1 MRFSKLI
8 ALVAGFA
15 LSALV
20 HAQSWP
26 QKPVKVVIPFPP
38 GGATDIIGR
47 IISQKLSETW
57 GQSLVIENRAG
68 AAGNIAGGEVAKAAP
83 DGYTLFF
90 TSGSVVTAN
99 EHIYKNMA
107 FAPERD
113 FVGITNCATGPQ
125 VLVVPAASRF
135 RSTKELIAEAKAN
148 PGKLN
153 FGHAGI
159 GSQTHLAG
167 ENFVYSAGI
176 DARHVPYK
184 GEGPAITDIVG
195 GQLDFGVVNLAA
207 SISFIT
213 SGKLRA
219 LGVTSRTRMAQ
230 LPDTPTIAETVSG
243 FENAGWFGFVA
254 PRGTPKEIID
264 KVYRDTAKI
273 LQTTELKARLY
284 TQGMT
289 PVGDAPDAFEKYM
302 AAERVRWAKIVAAR
316 KIVVQ

>member
-8 ALVAGFA
+8 AFVAGLARSSLA
-15 LSALV
+15 L
-20 HAQSWP
+20 AQPWP
-26 QKPVKVVIPFPP
+26 HKPVRVVIPFPP

-47 IISQKLSETW
+47 IISAKLSDTW
-57 GQSLVIENRAG
+57 GQPLVIENRGG
-68 AAGNIAGGEVAKAAP
+68 AAGNIAGAEVAKSAP

-99 EHIYKNMA
+99 EHIYKNMT
-107 FAPERD
+107 FLPERD

-125 VLVVPAASRF
+125 VLVVPANSRF
-135 RSTKELIAEAKAN
+135 KTTKELIAEAKAN

-153 FGHAGI
+153 YGHAGI
-159 GSQTHLAG
+159 GSQTHLAA
-167 ENFVYSAGI
+167 ENFLYAAGLDVRNI
-176 DARHVPYK
+176 PYK
-184 GEGPAITDIVG
+184 GEGPAITDIVS

-213 SGKLRA
+213 GGKLRA

-230 LPDTPTIAETVSG
+230 LPDTPTIGETVTG

-254 PRGTPKEIID
+254 PRGTPKEIVD
-264 KVYRDTAKI
+264 KVYRDTAKV
-273 LQTTELKARLY
+273 LQMTELKARLY
-284 TQGMT
+284 AQGMS
-289 PVGDAPDAFEKYM
+289 PVGDRPEAFEKYM
-302 AAERVRWAKIVAAR
+302 TAERARWAKIVAAR

>member
-1 MRFSKLI
+1 MRIRKFIALI
-8 ALVAGFA
+8 AGLA
-15 LSALV
+15 LSSLAL
-20 HAQSWP
+20 AQPWP
-26 QKPVKVVIPFPP
+26 HKPIRVIIPFAP

-57 GQSLVIENRAG
+57 GQPLVIENRGG
-68 AAGNIAGGEVAKAAP
+68 AAGNIAGTEVAKSAP

-99 EHIYKNMA
+99 EYIYKNMA
-107 FAPERD
+107 FLPERD

-125 VLVVPAASRF
+125 VLVVPTNSRF
-135 RSTKELIAEAKAN
+135 KSTRQIIDEAKAN

-153 FGHAGI
+153 YGHAGI
-159 GSQTHLAG
+159 GSQTHLAA
-167 ENFVYSAGI
+167 ENFLYAAGI
-176 DARHVPYK
+176 DVRNVPYK
-184 GEGPAITDIVG
+184 GEGPAITDIVS

-213 SGKLRA
+213 GGKLRA
-219 LGVTSRTRMAQ
+219 LGVTSKTRMPQ
-230 LPDTPTIAETVSG
+230 VPDTPTIADAVPG

-254 PRGTPKEIID
+254 PKGTPKEIVD
-264 KVYRDTAKI
+264 KVYRDTAKV

-284 TQGMT
+284 AQGMS
-289 PVGDAPDAFEKYM
+289 PVGDTPEAFEKYM
-302 AAERVRWAKIVAAR
+302 AAERARWAKIVAAR

>member
-1 MRFSKLI
+1 MRFQKLL
-8 ALVAGFA
+8 ALAIGLLA
-15 LSALV
+15 STLV

-26 QKPVKVVIPFPP
+26 QKPVRVLIPFPP

-47 IISQKLSETW
+47 IIAQKLSETW
-57 GQSLVIENRAG
+57 GQAIVIDNRGG
-68 AAGNIAGGEVAKAAP
+68 AAGNIAGAEVAKAAP

-99 EHIYKNMA
+99 EHIYKNMT
-107 FAPERD
+107 FIPERD

-125 VLVVPAASRF
+125 VLVVPANSRF
-135 RSTKELIAEAKAN
+135 KTTKEVIAEAKAN

-153 FGHAGI
+153 YGHAGI
-159 GSQTHLAG
+159 GSQTHLAA
-167 ENFVYSAGI
+167 ENFLYAAGL
-176 DARHVPYK
+176 DVRNVPYK

-207 SISFIT
+207 SISFIS

-219 LGVTSRTRMAQ
+219 LGVTSRARMQQ
-230 LPDTPTIAETVSG
+230 LPDTPTIGETVTG

-264 KVYRDTAKI
+264 KVHRDTAKV

-284 TQGMT
+284 AQGMS
-289 PVGDAPDAFEKYM
+289 PVGDTPAAFEKYM
-302 AAERVRWAKIVAAR
+302 AAERARWAKIVAAR

>member
-1 MRFSKLI
+1 MKFRKLFVL
-8 ALVAGFA
+8 AVGLAF
-15 LSALV
+15 SALV
-20 HAQSWP
+20 HAQPWP
-26 QKPVKVVIPFPP
+26 HKPVRVLIPFPP

-57 GQSLVIENRAG
+57 GQPIVIDNRGG
-68 AAGNIAGGEVAKAAP
+68 AAGNIAGAEVAKAAP

-107 FAPERD
+107 FLPERD

-125 VLVVPAASRF
+125 VLVVPTNSRF
-135 RSTKELIAEAKAN
+135 KNTKQLIDEAKAN

-153 FGHAGI
+153 YGHAGI
-159 GSQTHLAG
+159 GSQTHLAA
-167 ENFVYSAGI
+167 ENFLYAAGI
-176 DARHVPYK
+176 DVRNIPYK
-184 GEGPAITDIVG
+184 GEGPAITDIVS

-213 SGKLRA
+213 GGKLRA
-219 LGVTSRTRMAQ
+219 LGVTSKTRMPQ
-230 LPDTPTIAETVSG
+230 IPDAPTIADAVPG

-254 PRGTPKEIID
+254 PKGTPKEIVD
-264 KVYRDTAKI
+264 KVYQDTAQV

-284 TQGMT
+284 AQGMS
-289 PVGDAPDAFEKYM
+289 PVGDSPDAFEKYM
-302 AAERVRWAKIVAAR
+302 TSERARWAKIVAAR

>member
-1 MRFSKLI
+1 MRFAKL
-8 ALVAGFA
+8 FA
-15 LSALV
+15 LAVGLAFAAV
-20 HAQSWP
+20 TQAQPWP
-26 QKPVKVVIPFPP
+26 HKPVKVVIPFPP

-47 IISQKLSETW
+47 IISAKLSDTW
-57 GQSLVIENRAG
+57 GQPLVIENRSG
-68 AAGNIAGGEVAKAAP
+68 AAGNIAGAEVAKAPP

-99 EHIYKNMA
+99 EFIYKNMA
-107 FAPERD
+107 FTPERD

-125 VLVVPAASRF
+125 VLVVPASSRF
-135 RSTKELIAEAKAN
+135 KSTQEVIAEAKAH

-153 FGHAGI
+153 YGHAGI
-159 GSQTHLAG
+159 GSQTHLAA
-167 ENFVYSAGI
+167 ENFLFSAGI
-176 DARHVPYK
+176 DVRNVPYK
-184 GEGPAITDIVG
+184 GEGPAITDIVS

-213 SGKLRA
+213 GGKLRA
-219 LGVTSRTRMAQ
+219 LGVTSKTRMPQ
-230 LPDTPTIAETVSG
+230 VPDTPTIADSVPG

-254 PRGTPKEIID
+254 PRGTPKEIVD
-264 KVYRDTAKI
+264 KVYRDTAKV

-284 TQGMT
+284 AQGMS
-289 PVGDAPDAFEKYM
+289 PVGDTPEAFEKYM

>member
-1 MRFSKLI
+1 MRIRKFI
-8 ALVAGFA
+8 AFIAGLA
-15 LSALV
+15 LSTLAL
-20 HAQSWP
+20 AQPWP
-26 QKPVKVVIPFPP
+26 HKPVRVLIPFPP

-57 GQSLVIENRAG
+57 GQPLVIENRGG
-68 AAGNIAGGEVAKAAP
+68 AAGNIAGAEVAKSAP

-99 EHIYKNMA
+99 EHIYKNMS
-107 FAPERD
+107 FLPERD

-125 VLVVPAASRF
+125 VLVVPANSRF
-135 RSTKELIAEAKAN
+135 KTTQQLIAEARAD

-153 FGHAGI
+153 YGHAGI
-159 GSQTHLAG
+159 GSQTHLAA
-167 ENFVYSAGI
+167 ENFLYSAGI
-176 DARHVPYK
+176 DVRNVPYK
-184 GEGPAITDIVG
+184 GEGPAITDIVS

-213 SGKLRA
+213 GGKLRA
-219 LGVTSRTRMAQ
+219 LGVTSKTRMPQ
-230 LPDTPTIAETVSG
+230 VPETPTIADAVPG

-254 PRGTPKEIID
+254 PKGTPKEIVD
-264 KVYRDTAKI
+264 KVYRDTAKV

-284 TQGMT
+284 AQGMS
-289 PVGDAPDAFEKYM
+289 PVGDTPEAFEKYM
-302 AAERVRWAKIVAAR
+302 MVERARWAKIVAAR